1 MMGSAVQ
8 RKRFIA
14 GCAILIV
21 TTGVVTWLSNRRT
34 GLHVANA
41 SPTRV
46 EDSDENGLSM
56 SDVLDMATAA
66 RQHMAEHLDDYTA
79 RFVKQEVDTSGVLGE
94 ESEILMKVQTRLRG
108 DTEEAPL
115 RVYLNYQLPESV
127 KGREVIWGED
137 LYDGKLAVHEVG
149 FILGLK
155 IIWLDPNG
163 LIAMQGQRYPISE
176 IGMVRLVEKLIERGE
191 KDRDNPD
198 IQVTL
203 TEDHKLGDTPAQL
216 IQVRRGKPSGGEDDF
231 SLAEIIIDPQ
241 RQLILTYRSF
251 GWPEQVG
258 DDAPLLESYTY
269 YDVKTNVGLTKK
281 DFDTKNPNYSFPA
294 L

>member
-1 MMGSAVQ
+1 MESAVQ

-14 GCAILIV
+14 GCTILVVIA
-21 TTGVVTWLSNRRT
+21 GVLTWLSSRRT

-41 SPTRV
+41 APTRV
-46 EDSDENGLSM
+46 EDSDKNQLNM
-56 SDVLDMATAA
+56 SDVLDMAVAA

-79 RFVKQEVDTSGVLGE
+79 RFVKQEVDGNGVLGG

-108 DTEEAPL
+108 DMETAPL
-115 RVYLNYQLPESV
+115 RVYLKYLSPESV

-149 FILGLK
+149 LILGLK

-163 LIAMQGQRYPISE
+163 MIAMQGQRYPISE

-203 TEDHKLGDTPAQL
+203 TEYEFDETPSQL
-216 IQVRRGKPSGGEDDF
+216 IQLRRGKPTGGEDDF
-231 SLAEIIIDPQ
+231 SLAEIIIDPE

-251 GWPEQVG
+251 GWPQESG
-258 DDAPLLESYTY
+258 DAAPLLESYTY
-269 YDVKTNVGLTKK
+269 RDVKTNVGLTKE